1 MLKHHHRFCICRS
14 WLERVVDSL
23 LSARQ
28 MDRVSEHKVLHLLM
42 GFNICQNDEINIETH
57 DTECLLE
64 PHDPRPRKK

>member
-1 MLKHHHRFCICRS
+1 
-14 WLERVVDSL
+14 
-23 LSARQ
+23 
-28 MDRVSEHKVLHLLM
+28 MDRVSEDKALHLLM